1 MKYVKIDP
9 FEKHLE
15 EALPDHP
22 SQLYFILMEDPFER
36 RHLAERIAALLGI
49 PSTYCESDELLLQL
63 ESPSMFAEK
72 GGIICDEVS
81 VKEIPLGEE
90 WVLIVTGEKPPP
102 FYKKFEK
109 EAGLLGYTS

>member
-36 RHLAERIAALLGI
+36 RHLAERIAMRLGI
-49 PSTYCESDELLLQL
+49 L
-63 ESPSMFAEK
+63 
-72 GGIICDEVS
+72 VS
-81 VKEIPLGEE
+81 
-90 WVLIVTGEKPPP
+90 
-102 FYKKFEK
+102 
-109 EAGLLGYTS
+109 SRN